1 MLYLIVN
8 LYFLLLL
15 LFKLLNLYLTLIFQ
29 LLPNCN
35 LYDVIKMFIIL
46 HVLFRILFIVIVL
59 NFGLLIHRLIDCW
72 LIMVME
78 VSNLKVWQKERIND
92 IIFILNEVQAK
103 NLWIAMVNLE
113 PFNNLTSLLT
123 LLLLARQSSLM
134 I

>member
-15 LFKLLNLYLTLIFQ
+15 LFKLLNLYVISIFQ
-29 LLPNCN
+29 LLPNYN
-35 LYDVIKMFIIL
+35 LYDVIKMFIIS

-78 VSNLKVWQKERIND
+78 VSNLKVWQKERISD

-103 NLWIAMVNLE
+103 NLWIVMVNLE